1 MAVALGGWDSM
12 LLLKLNLVWFTLH
25 TSHSA
30 SVLRSGPRAH
40 GFLGRLRRSNAG
52 WFEELQRGDL
62 ERECLEERCSYEEAR
77 EVFEFTKTTDEFWS
91 RYNTVDV
98 CASGPCLNGG
108 SCSAHGSSFICYCQ
122 PRFSGA
128 HCQLKLF
135 DVPEDCLLDNGRC
148 EHFCED
154 TGGSRTCSCAKGYFL
169 SADGRSCLTRE
180 PFACGTVPVLGNQ
193 SNALDPRAR
202 IVGGSECPKGECPW
216 QVLLKTRGKGF
227 CGGILISPR
236 WVLTASHCLEDIQAQ
251 NLQVVAGEH
260 DTVVEEGTE
269 QVLQVSRL
277 LMHEAYVP
285 LTADSDVALLR
296 LAAPVRLSPYALP
309 VCLPTRRLAERQLWA
324 VGRHTVSGWG
334 RRGENGPT
342 SRLLLR
348 ARVPRIRTRDC
359 EERSGVRITA
369 NMFCAGFLD
378 GTQDSCKGDSG
389 GPLVTQYRSTA
400 FLLGIVSWGKG
411 CARPGN
417 YGIYTRV
424 SNYLDWIHAH
434 TQEVD
439 GNPTRTQEVDGNPTR
454 TQEVDGNPTRTQE
467 VDRNPTRTQE
477 VDGIH
482 TSTQEVDGN
491 HTRTQEVDGK
501 HSAHP
506 VPPSE
511 QPLS

>member
-1 MAVALGGWDSM
+1 VSVVLIVCVLCVVLMVCVLCAVLI
-12 LLLKLNLVWFTLH
+12 V
-25 TSHSA
+25 
-30 SVLRSGPRAH
+30 GPRAH

-77 EVFEFTKTTDEFWS
+77 EVFEFTKTTV
-91 RYNTVDV
+91 TVDV

-128 HCQLKLF
+128 HCQLSELF